1 MTCGVWWLIMWGF
14 SLHDGKRPND
24 ALHFAS
30 GHCTVSVVWYIH
42 HFLSILKVT
51 FYLCRARGCGVV
63 ESPNGKKHAP
73 IKNQIFHMKIHSKIL
88 SIFLTSQI
96 NAYWLTARWPI
107 LVCIMLWT
115 LRWASFPNFAQE
127 DWRLDRL
134 RSYYCIQLLHHLAF
148 QSSGTPQVMPFGVLL
163 LRVVRRVSDLQN
175 PFFPPSKIIFG
186 DFKIQ
191 IKFL

>member
-1 MTCGVWWLIMWGF
+1 
-14 SLHDGKRPND
+14 
-24 ALHFAS
+24 
-30 GHCTVSVVWYIH
+30 
-42 HFLSILKVT
+42 
-51 FYLCRARGCGVV
+51 
-63 ESPNGKKHAP
+63 
-73 IKNQIFHMKIHSKIL
+73 MKIHSKIL

-191 IKFL
+191 IKFFNWKYLINFNFEYYTLVTVFSQGPIVSIGISNIFLFFPWRSYIQRVRHVVRTNPFTPNIKSDL